1 MEQIYVLKL
10 EGGKYYVGKSKNVAE
25 RYKQHVSGDGATWT
39 RNHKPTKLVE
49 TRALKSDHDE
59 TNLTKDLMKKYG
71 VDNVRGGAYASPA
84 LDEATKT
91 VLEREFRGN
100 SDACFKCGE
109 SGHFA
114 KQCPDTVSTS
124 DDRVPVEEENV
135 WDCDHCGKEFKSMVL
150 AIQHERHC
158 TSHDRVP
165 VEEEDVWGCDHCGK
179 EFKRM
184 VLAIQH
190 ERRCTSKPPPR
201 PAKKTGACHRCG
213 RTSHWASACYAKTD
227 TDGNDLSD
235 DE

>member
-25 RYKQHVSGDGATWT
+25 RYKQHLSGDGATWT
-39 RNHKPTKLVE
+39 RSHKPLKLVE
-49 TRALKSDHDE
+49 SRPLKNDHDE

-71 VDNVRGGAYASPA
+71 VDNVRGGAYVSLV
-84 LDEATKT
+84 LDEATKS

-100 SDACFKCGE
+100 TDACFKCGE
-109 SGHFA
+109 IGHFA
-114 KQCPDTVSTS
+114 GRCTAGEE
-124 DDRVPVEEENV
+124 EEENV
-135 WDCDHCGKEFKSMVL
+135 W
-150 AIQHERHC
+150 A
-158 TSHDRVP
+158 
-165 VEEEDVWGCDHCGK
+165 CDHCGK

-201 PAKKTGACHRCG
+201 PAKKTGACYRCG
-213 RTSHWASACYAKTD
+213 RASHYSPDCYAKTD
-227 TDGNDLSD
+227 TDGNELSD

>member
-25 RYKQHVSGDGATWT
+25 RYKQHLSGDGATWT
-39 RNHKPTKLVE
+39 RSHKPLKLIE
-49 TRALKSDHDE
+49 SRPLKNDHDE

-71 VDNVRGGAYASPA
+71 VDNVRGGAYVSLV
-84 LDEATKT
+84 LDEATKS

-100 SDACFKCGE
+100 TDACFKCGE
-109 SGHFA
+109 IGHFA
-114 KQCPDTVSTS
+114 GRCTAGEE
-124 DDRVPVEEENV
+124 EEEN
-135 WDCDHCGKEFKSMVL
+135 
-150 AIQHERHC
+150 
-158 TSHDRVP
+158 
-165 VEEEDVWGCDHCGK
+165 VWGCDHCGK

-201 PAKKTGACHRCG
+201 SAKKTGGCYRCG
-213 RTSHWASACYAKTD
+213 RASHYSPDCYAKTD
-227 TDGNDLSD
+227 TDGNELSD

>member
-25 RYKQHVSGDGATWT
+25 RYKQHLSGDGATWT
-39 RNHKPTKLVE
+39 RSHKPLKLIE
-49 TRALKSDHDE
+49 SRPLKNDHDE

-71 VDNVRGGAYASPA
+71 VDNVRGGAYVSLV
-84 LDEATKT
+84 LDEATKS

-100 SDACFKCGE
+100 TDACFKCGE
-109 SGHFA
+109 IGHFA
-114 KQCPDTVSTS
+114 GRCTAGEE
-124 DDRVPVEEENV
+124 EEEN
-135 WDCDHCGKEFKSMVL
+135 
-150 AIQHERHC
+150 
-158 TSHDRVP
+158 
-165 VEEEDVWGCDHCGK
+165 VWGCDHCGK

-201 PAKKTGACHRCG
+201 SAKKTGACYRCG
-213 RTSHWASACYAKTD
+213 RASHYSPDCYAKTD
-227 TDGNDLSD
+227 TDGNELSD

>member
-25 RYKQHVSGDGATWT
+25 RYKQHLSGDGATWT
-39 RNHKPTKLVE
+39 RHHKPTKLVE
-49 TRALKSDHDE
+49 TRPLKSGHDE

-84 LDEATKT
+84 LDDATKA

-109 SGHFA
+109 SGHFVS
-114 KQCPDTVSTS
+114 QCTAGED
-124 DDRVPVEEENV
+124 
-135 WDCDHCGKEFKSMVL
+135 
-150 AIQHERHC
+150 
-158 TSHDRVP
+158 
-165 VEEEDVWGCDHCGK
+165 EEDDENVWGCDHCGK

-184 VLAIQH
+184 ILAIQH

-235 DE
+235 NDE